1 MLYIFGVISSHIFMK
16 KSLIILILGLSFY
29 CCKKELKNQ
38 VKTGNEIPAIRKELR
53 FSLYNS
59 TEFELKDITVGLPDT
74 VLIYDRLKK
83 KSQTEWINIESAYDY
98 GFIRFYD
105 SKNRKYYVQPIDY
118 VGEKLHKRGEMKFII
133 KSIDTL
139 EQFFELDGDYKNN

>member
-1 MLYIFGVISSHIFMK
+1 MK
-16 KSLIILILGLSFY
+16 KPLIILILGLSFY

-38 VKTGNEIPAIRKELR
+38 VKAGNEKPEIRKELR

-74 VLIYDRLKK
+74 VLTYNRLEKH
-83 KSQTEWINIESAYDY
+83 SQTEWINIESAYNY
-98 GFIRFYD
+98 GFVRFYD
-105 SKNRKYYVQPIDY
+105 GKNRKYYVQPIDY
-118 VGEKLHKRGEMKFII
+118 AGEKLYKTGEMKFII